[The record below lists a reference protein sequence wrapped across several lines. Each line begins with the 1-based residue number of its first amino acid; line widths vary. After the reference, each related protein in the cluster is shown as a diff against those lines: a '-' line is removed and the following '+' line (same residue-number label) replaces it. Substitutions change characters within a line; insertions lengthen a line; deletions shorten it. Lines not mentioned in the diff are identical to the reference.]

1 MNFAKLALA
10 FLVDRKLKSQNSAIL
25 AVQRSWTNP
34 KISPIFLLLS
44 TAQRDLEQR
53 PTDQIPAFGN
63 DLFRQGVCLQS
74 FLPSLG

>member
-1 MNFAKLALA
+1 MPLISVVLIRMSRWSK
-10 FLVDRKLKSQNSAIL
+10 
-25 AVQRSWTNP
+25 